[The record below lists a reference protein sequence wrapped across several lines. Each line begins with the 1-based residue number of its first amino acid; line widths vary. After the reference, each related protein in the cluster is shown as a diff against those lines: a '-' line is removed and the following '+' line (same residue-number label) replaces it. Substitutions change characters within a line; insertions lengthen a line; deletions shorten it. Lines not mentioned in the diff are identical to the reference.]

1 MAEPDTACAA
11 DPHWPRIDDYGL
23 IGDCRTAALLDRE
36 RGGHF
41 TVRPACPATP
51 ERQTLASTWTHTA
64 PGGLKCTPTRG

>member
-23 IGDCRTAALLDRE
+23 IGDCRTTALVGRNGAVEWWCLPHFSGPSFFAALLDRE

-41 TVRPACPATP
+41 TVRPA
-51 ERQTLASTWTHTA
+51 
-64 PGGLKCTPTRG
+64 